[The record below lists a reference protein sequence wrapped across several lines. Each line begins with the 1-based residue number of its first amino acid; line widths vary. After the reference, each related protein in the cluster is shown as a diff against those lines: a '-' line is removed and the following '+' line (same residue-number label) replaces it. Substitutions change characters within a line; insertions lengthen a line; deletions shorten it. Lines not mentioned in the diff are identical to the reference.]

1 MLNSTAADTAAVELS
16 KFYNYFGAWFQNK
29 RTVSQGHIDPLTAD
43 DIQNNK
49 MMSAENLKRDLTIGT
64 SADVIDQI
72 KKYEDLGYDEFSMWL
87 DNGMTFERKRDSL
100 SRFINEVMPAFS

>member
-1 MLNSTAADTAAVELS
+1 MSPVTT
-16 KFYNYFGAWFQNK
+16 Q
-29 RTVSQGHIDPLTAD
+29 
-43 DIQNNK
+43 IQ
-49 MMSAENLKRDLTIGT
+49 MRDLTIGT
-64 SADVIDQI
+64 SAEVIDQI